1 MSFAISIELTQGVSI
16 MKIKTIKQG
25 LAVLMLVFLF
35 SITSS
40 FLFGDEV
47 TELWTRLYNK
57 AQTYQQKYD
66 VMVNIIEIQNRDIIP
81 TLINALDELMQVVNV
96 NKKDLEIVKK
106 LKILVIRKLGELR
119 AKEAEDLVYDV
130 VKNTNDPF
138 VKSEA
143 IMTLGKIGARKYAQ
157 HIAMLLKNLTFYRGA
172 QNVQGQD
179 SIAYACI
186 YTLERIK
193 DPVGFFPVFLAANG
207 GYSRYVKDAAKK
219 ALVNIV
225 EDPSDILDGI
235 IRNESS
241 LKLKIAALEAE
252 DNSKASNDKK
262 LEVATTALEIG
273 LSLEPANITEA
284 TYLRDLRTGALK
296 MFLKYKLKSD
306 RAVPYIEKILYRSN
320 DISEKIYAIRALS
333 AINSKDSVSA
343 LVRFLAYN
351 NDRMEAGIS
360 PGDNRLVI
368 ETIRAIGATKNP
380 MGSEELLRTK
390 YSNCP
395 AVVAREA
402 EKALRQIGQK

>member
-1 MSFAISIELTQGVSI
+1 
-16 MKIKTIKQG
+16 MKIKTIKRG
-25 LAVLMLVFLF
+25 FALLMLVFLF

-81 TLINALDELMQVVNV
+81 TLINALDELTQVVNV

-119 AKEAEDLVYDV
+119 AKEAEDLVYDI

-143 IMTLGKIGARKYAQ
+143 IMTLGKIGAKKYAQ
-157 HIAMLLKNLTFYRGA
+157 HIAMLLKNLTLYRGA
-172 QNVQGQD
+172 QNIQGQD

-186 YTLERIK
+186 YALERFK
-193 DPVGFFPVFLAANG
+193 DSVGFFPVFLAANG

-225 EDPSDILDGI
+225 KDPSDILDGI

-296 MFLKYKLKSD
+296 MFL
-306 RAVPYIEKILYRSN
+306 RSN
-320 DISEKIYAIRALS
+320 DISEKIYAVRALS
-333 AINSKDSVSA
+333 AINSNDSVSA

-351 NDRMEAGIS
+351 NDRMESGIS

-380 MGSEELLRTK
+380 MGSEELLRAK
-390 YSNCP
+390 YSNYP

-402 EKALRQIGQK
+402 EKALKQIGQK